1 MAIKATKK
9 NVKAN
14 EKAQYGIPNWW
25 ILIWIHPTPSP
36 KTATPKIQPTKNA
49 VFKSEPTRDFRKR
62 NNEIKMTKSK
72 SNGEKESG
80 KSIPPII
87 ARK

>member
-1 MAIKATKK
+1 MKK
-9 NVKAN
+9 KVKEN
-14 EKAQYGIPNWW
+14 EKIQYGIPNWW
-25 ILIWIHPTPSP
+25 ILIWIHPMPSP
-36 KTATPKIQPTKNA
+36 KIPRPKIQPTKNA